1 MENKMTQPQ
10 LEKFTKYFALVI
22 GILFVLAG
30 VGGFLP
36 IITQP
41 APADAL
47 PLHLNTSH
55 GRLLGLFPVNI
66 AHNIFHF
73 TVGVFGLLSYKQYA
87 TAKTFSKG
95 LAVTLGILTVL
106 GFFPNLN
113 TLFGWLPIYGH
124 AIWLHGLEAI
134 VAAYLGYF
142 AHPQRI
148 N

>member
-1 MENKMTQPQ
+1 MSQAQ
-10 LEKFTKYFALVI
+10 LENVTQKFALII

-47 PLHLNTSH
+47 PLHLDTSH

-73 TVGVFGLLSYKQYA
+73 TVGVFGLLAYRQYA
-87 TAKTFSKG
+87 NAKMFSRG
-95 LAVTLGILTVL
+95 LAVTLGLLTIL
-106 GFFPNLN
+106 GFFPTLN

-134 VAAYLGYF
+134 IAAYLGFF
-142 AHPQRI
+142 AQPQRI
-148 N
+148 NQHV

>member
-1 MENKMTQPQ
+1 MTQTQ
-10 LEKFTKYFALVI
+10 IVSFTRYFALVI
-22 GILFVLAG
+22 GALFVLAG

-47 PLHLNTSH
+47 PLHLNMSH

-73 TVGVFGLLSYKQYA
+73 TVGVLGLFAYRQYA
-87 TAKTFSKG
+87 TAKLFTRG
-95 LAVTLGILTVL
+95 LAVTLGALTIL
-106 GFFPNLN
+106 GFFPTLN

-134 VAAYLGYF
+134 LAVYLGFF
-142 AHPQRI
+142 ADNQRI
-148 N
+148 NQHV